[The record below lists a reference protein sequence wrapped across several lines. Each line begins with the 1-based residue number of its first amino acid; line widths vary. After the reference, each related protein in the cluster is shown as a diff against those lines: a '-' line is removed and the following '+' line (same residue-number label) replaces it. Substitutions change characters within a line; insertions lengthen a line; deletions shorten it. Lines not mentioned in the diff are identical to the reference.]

1 MDVYVMVNGQ
11 NPQKEE
17 TLKTIDLKES
27 SIERFRDCGIDKEKS
42 VIWILA
48 RTGSKNAF
56 GKSNNDLKS
65 LESYIGKKDDTFDST
80 YEFIFFSIP
89 VFKNIEHIKHY
100 PIPNIKEV
108 VERGVSDLEKGNI
121 NQQTKNFINQMESA
135 MKRKSKNGIHIISV
149 LDEN

>member
-1 MDVYVMVNGQ
+1 MDVYVMINGQ

-17 TLKTIDLKES
+17 TLKIIGIDESTIK
-27 SIERFRDCGIDKEKS
+27 RFRDCGIDKKKS

-56 GKSNNDLKS
+56 GKNNDELKS
-65 LESYIGKKDDTFDST
+65 IESFIGKKDDTFDST

-89 VFKNIEHIKHY
+89 VFKNIEHIDHY
-100 PIPNIKEV
+100 PVPNIKEV
-108 VERGVSDLEKGNI
+108 VERGVADLEKGNM
-121 NQQTKNFINQMESA
+121 NQQTKKFINQMESA
-135 MKRKSKNGIHIISV
+135 MKKKSENGVHIISV